1 MNVEVQQAIES
12 LRLGIPPEG
21 HIRYFTVGRL
31 KEINTLTTTL
41 QQPTSTA
48 LLLKANYGSGKS
60 HLLKFIRETA
70 LKEGYAVSSVTLD
83 AKSAVRF
90 NRMDQIFGA
99 ICRGLEIPGVKQKG
113 IAPFFDWISSQLKGG
128 HVTNH
133 WGQIANNN
141 RWNYSKALKSPS
153 IFIALRAW
161 VSGRANTNLIEDW
174 LHQAGGY
181 KITDLDREL
190 IRKPQISF
198 REDLQANGPLQWSS
212 YTTKASLFDFKHN
225 VYSQSWHA
233 IQDLDTLARASK
245 LRGLIILFDEFED
258 IVYNIRNIEH
268 QKVAFQNLFQFFP
281 GNLFTLSGNL
291 FTGMSFFAI
300 TPGFVEKCKHRLM
313 MKGCWDYDYSYFDA
327 LQTFEMSPLE
337 ESHLQELAEK
347 IRQFH
352 GIAYDWDTNKL
363 TVEKSLK
370 HIVVK
375 AASTPLQDRTRH
387 TICEVVK
394 CLDQLLEDD
403 K

>member
-1 MNVEVQQAIES
+1 MNIEAQQAIES

-21 HIRYFTVGRL
+21 HVRYFTVGRF

-41 QQPTSTA
+41 QQPSSTA

-99 ICRGLEIPGVKQKG
+99 ICRGLEVPGVKQKG
-113 IAPFFDWISSQLKGG
+113 IASFFDWISSQSKKGQ
-128 HVTNH
+128 VASN
-133 WGQIANNN
+133 WSQITNNN
-141 RWNYSKALKSPS
+141 RWNYSRIIKSPS

-181 KITDLDREL
+181 KATDLDREL
-190 IRKPQISF
+190 IRKTQISF
-198 REDLQANGPLQWSS
+198 REELQVNGSLKWSS
-212 YTTKASLFDFKHN
+212 YTTKASLFNFKRDAY
-225 VYSQSWHA
+225 VQSWHV

-258 IVYNIRNIEH
+258 IVYNISNIEH
-268 QKVAFQNLFQFFP
+268 QKVAFQNLFQFFF
-281 GNLFTLSGNL
+281 GNF

-313 MKGCWDYDYSYFDA
+313 TKGCWDYDYSHFDA
-327 LQTFEMSPLE
+327 LPTFEMSPLE

-352 GIAYDWDTNKL
+352 GIAYDLDTNTL

-370 HIVVK
+370 RIVVK
-375 AASTPLQDRTRH
+375 AASTPLQDRTRY

-403 K
+403 EYS

>member
-21 HIRYFTVGRL
+21 HVRYFTVGRL

-41 QQPTSTA
+41 QQPSSTA

-99 ICRGLEIPGVKQKG
+99 VCRGLEVPGVKQKG
-113 IAPFFDWISSQLKGG
+113 IASLLDWISSQSKKGQ
-128 HVTNH
+128 VASN
-133 WGQIANNN
+133 WGQVTNNN
-141 RWNYSKALKSPS
+141 RWNYSRAIKSPS
-153 IFIALRAW
+153 VFIALRAW

-181 KITDLDREL
+181 KATDLDREL

-198 REDLQANGPLQWSS
+198 REELQANGSLQWSS
-212 YTTKASLFDFKHN
+212 YTTKTSLFNFKHDA
-225 VYSQSWHA
+225 YIQSWHA
-233 IQDLDTLARASK
+233 IQDLDTLARASR

-258 IVYNIRNIEH
+258 IVYNISNIEH
-268 QKVAFQNLFQFFP
+268 QKVAFQNLFQFFF
-281 GNLFTLSGNL
+281 GNF

-300 TPGFVEKCKHRLM
+300 TPGFVEKCKYRLM
-313 MKGCWDYDYSYFDA
+313 TKGCWDYDYSHFDA
-327 LQTFEMSPLE
+327 LPTFEMSPLE

-352 GIAYDWDTNKL
+352 GIAYDWDTNTL

-370 HIVVK
+370 CIVVK
-375 AASTPLQDRTRH
+375 AASTPLQDRTRY

-403 K
+403 EYS

>member
-21 HIRYFTVGRL
+21 HVRYFTVGRL

-41 QQPTSTA
+41 QQPSSTA

-99 ICRGLEIPGVKQKG
+99 ICRGLEVPNVKQKG
-113 IAPFFDWISSQLKGG
+113 IASFLNWISSQSKKGQ
-128 HVTNH
+128 VSSN
-133 WGQIANNN
+133 WGQITNNN
-141 RWNYSKALKSPS
+141 RWNYSRAIKSPS

-161 VSGRANTNLIEDW
+161 VSGRSNTNLIEDW

-181 KITDLDREL
+181 KTTDLEREL
-190 IRKPQISF
+190 IRKPQSSF
-198 REDLQANGPLQWSS
+198 REELQANGSLQWSS
-212 YTTKASLFDFKHN
+212 YTTKASLFNFKHDA
-225 VYSQSWHA
+225 YTQAWHA
-233 IQDLDTLARASK
+233 TQDLDTLARASK

-258 IVYNIRNIEH
+258 IVYNISNIEH
-268 QKVAFQNLFQFFP
+268 QKVAFQNLFQFFF
-281 GNLFTLSGNL
+281 GNS

-300 TPGFVEKCKHRLM
+300 TPGFVEKCKYRLM
-313 MKGCWDYDYSYFDA
+313 TKGCWDYDYSHFDA
-327 LQTFEMSPLE
+327 LPTFEMSPLE

-352 GIAYDWDTNKL
+352 GIAYDWDTNTL

-370 HIVVK
+370 RVVAK
-375 AASTPLQDRTRH
+375 AASTPLQDRTRY

-394 CLDQLLEDD
+394 CLDQLLEDNEYS
-403 K
+403 